1 LYTEQPKAAKK
12 EGCKN
17 MDKFWLE
24 SYEAG
29 VPAEID
35 WTQYRSLTHLLEEAF
50 HKYAD
55 RNAYA
60 CMGKSMSFANSTSC
74 RHADGGLAAKP
85 RPAAG
90 RARGDHAAER
100 AAVSGGDGAVL
111 RAGYTIV
118 NVNPL
123 YTAARAAAPAERL
136 GRRSHRRAGELRPHG
151 GRGGRPRPRSSTSSS
166 AAWATCWARRA

>member
-1 LYTEQPKAAKK
+1 
-12 EGCKN
+12 

-50 HKYAD
+50 QKYAA
-55 RNAYA
+55 RPAYA
-60 CMGKSMSFANSTSC
+60 CMGKSMSFAELDKLSSQMAAWLQS
-74 RHADGGLAAKP
+74 RGLQPGARVAIMLPNVLQYPVAMAAI
-85 RPAAG
+85 
-90 RARGDHAAER
+90 
-100 AAVSGGDGAVL
+100 L

-123 YTAARAAAPAERL
+123 YTARELLHQLNDSGAEAIVVL
-136 GRRSHRRAGELRPHG
+136 ENFAHTVAEVVG
-151 GRGGRPRPRSSTSSS
+151 RPRSSTSSS
-166 AAWATCWARRA
+166 AAWATCWARKA